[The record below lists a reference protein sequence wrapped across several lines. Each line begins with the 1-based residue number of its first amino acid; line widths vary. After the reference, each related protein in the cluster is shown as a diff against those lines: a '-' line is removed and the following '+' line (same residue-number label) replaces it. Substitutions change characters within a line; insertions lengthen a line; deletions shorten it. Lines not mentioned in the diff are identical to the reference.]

1 MFTQKVQLPCRNMLY
16 VLKNTDTFFS
26 IVGGLIL
33 RNYVKEVFLED
44 LNEWERT
51 LEEVVVNNKPGFKV
65 FYQVDK

>member
-1 MFTQKVQLPCRNMLY
+1 MLY
-16 VLKNTDTFFS
+16 VLKNTDKIEFWGFFS

>member
-16 VLKNTDTFFS
+16 VLKNMDKFFS

-44 LNEWERT
+44 LNE
-51 LEEVVVNNKPGFKV
+51 
-65 FYQVDK
+65 

>member
-1 MFTQKVQLPCRNMLY
+1 MLY
-16 VLKNTDTFFS
+16 VLKNTDKFFS